1 MIALGRKV
9 LGNNLNMQEV
19 KELKREEVEKDLEFV
34 GFAVI
39 TTPLKPDSKALIKE
53 IMDSSHR
60 VSMITGDAPL
70 TACYVAKEL
79 NFMKRKRSLILSR
92 DETERNG
99 EYKWRTIDLD
109 LSLPL
114 EPTSVREFVSKYDL
128 CLTGDAMTYLI
139 DTNPALFEALLPFVK
154 VWARVA
160 PKQKEFIITS
170 MRSQGYYVLM
180 CGGFLFEVIRSSSF
194 FEFPFVFPNSN
205 SRLLR
210 LTKRFSFP

>member
-9 LGNNLNMQEV
+9 LSGKTTIQEI
-19 KELKREEVEKDLEFV
+19 KELKREEVEKDLDFV

-79 NFMKRKRSLILSR
+79 NFMKRKRSLILSKNEIGNKG
-92 DETERNG
+92 DETNKNASTNT

-109 LSLPL
+109 LHLPV
-114 EPTSVREFVSKYDL
+114 EPENLKEFITKYDL
-128 CLTGDAMTYLI
+128 CLTGDAMAYLI
-139 DTNPALFEALLPFVK
+139 EENVELFNKILPFVK

-170 MRSQGYYVLM
+170 LRGQKVSY
-180 CGGFLFEVIRSSSF
+180 I
-194 FEFPFVFPNSN
+194 NS
-205 SRLLR
+205 
-210 LTKRFSFP
+210 

>member
-1 MIALGRKV
+1 M
-9 LGNNLNMQEV
+9 
-19 KELKREEVEKDLEFV
+19 KREEVEKELEFV

-92 DETERNG
+92 DETQARSD
-99 EYKWRTIDLD
+99 EYKWQTIDLD
-109 LSLPL
+109 LSLPV
-114 EPTSVREFVSKYDL
+114 EPANVREFVAKYDL
-128 CLTGDAMTYLI
+128 CLTGDAMAFLI
-139 DTNPALFEALLPFVK
+139 DAHPKLFDALLPFVK

-160 PKQKEFIITS
+160 PKQK
-170 MRSQGYYVLM
+170 
-180 CGGFLFEVIRSSSF
+180 SSSSLRCEARAIMCSCVVSFLGF
-194 FEFPFVFPNSN
+194 FIAQLFYLLISN
-205 SRLLR
+205 YVPMIL
-210 LTKRFSFP
+210 

>member
-9 LGNNLNMQEV
+9 LGNNLNLQEV
-19 KELKREEVEKDLEFV
+19 KEMRREEVEKELEFV

-60 VSMITGDAPL
+60 VAMITGDAPL

-92 DETERNG
+92 DEAAHSD

-109 LSLPL
+109 LSLPV
-114 EPTSVREFVSKYDL
+114 EPANVREFVVKYDL
-128 CLTGDAMTYLI
+128 CLTGDAMAYLI
-139 DTNPALFEALLPFVK
+139 DAQPKLFDALLPFVK

-180 CGGFLFEVIRSSSF
+180 CG
-194 FEFPFVFPNSN
+194 
-205 SRLLR
+205 
-210 LTKRFSFP
+210 K